1 MFQLHNAHLND
12 VQIARH
18 GQQRDSEVSV
28 NSTNRRFLTKRV
40 NFSEITVKDVNLYQL
55 SNISNTGSQVAKAS
69 VGDQYFES
77 IWIICLGKYE
87 SNKKADRS
95 SDCRE

>member
-12 VQIARH
+12 VQIARY

-28 NSTNRRFLTKRV
+28 NSHNSRFLTKRV
-40 NFSEITVKDVNLYQL
+40 NFSQITVKDVNLYQL
-55 SNISNTGSQVAKAS
+55 SNTSNTGSQVANV
-69 VGDQYFES
+69 VGMHLFG
-77 IWIICLGKYE
+77 LLAPKYE
-87 SNKKADRS
+87 TNKKAERS